1 MELKII
7 DMLPGAGKTKSMCK
21 YLSDNEIRFIYLTPY
36 NEEVEHVRKD
46 VWIHGLTDLQR
57 LALEVGYTEKDFDKS
72 GPSVPDSKFSKTSA
86 ALKLIRNEEDVVCTH
101 ELFKLLC
108 RTKSFW
114 KLLEGKNY
122 SLVIDEEL
130 QLTEDY
136 IFRGCSYSD
145 VNFFL
150 RRSIDLEMPIVTCDV
165 SGKLC
170 WDSRDAAAG
179 AGAFRWLKKDMRTD
193 NLYLDG
199 NEVRWQIP
207 LEKFKVFDVVYLMT
221 YRYEISKFH
230 KLWDGEFSGK
240 ATSSYWYFED
250 DKLIPGKWRIPKERA
265 DNIRRRLFI
274 GGKGCY
280 PNDVGKKS
288 HYSYSRAWYDEA
300 TDEDIQKVVKKMQ
313 YFMKY
318 GAAKRRLDKN
328 KVIWTTFKD
337 FREKFEAADVG
348 EDTFRPKRGD
358 AETFVP
364 LNMKASNKYL
374 DRNVVFYVVD
384 RYMGPRDDEW
394 ALSELLQFLFRTSL
408 RLEDSEEK
416 VYVWLPSERMRGLLV
431 KWLEEL

>member
-36 NEEVEHVRKD
+36 NEEVEHVRRFILEGK
-46 VWIHGLTDLQR
+46 WTDLQK
-57 LALEVGYTEKDFDKS
+57 LAMETGQYTEEDFGIS
-72 GPSVPDSKFSKTSA
+72 GPSVPIDKFSKSSSA
-86 ALKLIRNEEDVVCTH
+86 LRLIREDKDVVCTH

-130 QLTEDY
+130 QLSEHYT
-136 IFRGCSYSD
+136 FRGCTYD
-145 VNFFL
+145 DMLFYL
-150 RRSIDLEMPIVTCDV
+150 MRPIDGENPVV
-165 SGKLC
+165 SCAEDGKLS
-170 WDSRDAAAG
+170 WDSRNKTAG
-179 AGAFRWLKKDMRTD
+179 KGTFHWLKKDMRTD
-193 NLYLDG
+193 NLYIDNGIVEWQVPLD
-199 NEVRWQIP
+199 
-207 LEKFKVFDVVYLMT
+207 KFVVFDDVYLMT
-221 YRYEISKFH
+221 YRFESSSFCKKFNCDSNYYH
-230 KLWDGEFSGK
+230 FDGN
-240 ATSSYWYFED
+240 
-250 DKLIPGKWRIPKERA
+250 KLIPGKWRIPKERA
-265 DNIRRRLFI
+265 DSIRRRLFI

-348 EDTFRPKRGD
+348 EDTFRPKRGEV
-358 AETFVP
+358 ETFVP

-431 KWLEEL
+431 RWLEEL